1 MLALCGMEAR
11 QTLKTRSVTLVS
23 ALKPCLEWRVEY
35 RRAVARPM
43 ITSIDH
49 IVMTSADPEATIA
62 FYCDLLGMEL
72 QIFQPADGSPPRRA
86 LCFGQQKI
94 NLHDAASPYVP
105 HARQPVAGAVDL
117 CFLSDMPIAEWQQRF
132 AAQGVP
138 LEHGPVEK
146 TGATGPLWSVYV
158 RDPDGNL
165 IEISNRMQP
174 D

>member
-1 MLALCGMEAR
+1 M
-11 QTLKTRSVTLVS
+11 
-23 ALKPCLEWRVEY
+23 
-35 RRAVARPM
+35 M

-49 IVMTSADPEATIA
+49 IVMTVADPDATIA
-62 FYCDLLGMEL
+62 FYCDVLGMEL
-72 QIFQPADGSPPRRA
+72 QSFQPADGSPARRA
-86 LCFGQQKI
+86 LCFGTQKI

-117 CFLSDMPIAEWQQRF
+117 CFLSEMPIADWQDRF
-132 AAQGVP
+132 ADHGIE

-165 IEISNRMQP
+165 VEISNLMP
-174 D
+174 AGGKSA

>member
-1 MLALCGMEAR
+1 
-11 QTLKTRSVTLVS
+11 
-23 ALKPCLEWRVEY
+23 
-35 RRAVARPM
+35 M

-49 IVMTSADPEATIA
+49 IVMTVADSDATIA
-62 FYCDLLGMEL
+62 FYCDVLGMEL
-72 QIFQPADGSPPRRA
+72 QSFQPADGSPARRA
-86 LCFGQQKI
+86 LCFGTQKI

-117 CFLSDMPIAEWQQRF
+117 CFLSEMPIADWQDRF
-132 AAQGVP
+132 ADHGIE

-165 IEISNRMQP
+165 VEISNLMP
-174 D
+174 AGGKSA